1 MKIFPNFLKNK
12 NVAAPGN
19 LHFYEK
25 SSYSKRNNLFPK
37 GFNNYGEENRYKRYV
52 FVVLS
57 PCYGKIEACYI
68 LENSVAKIKTKR
80 TNTCLRNVSYWFLK
94 NSLSTLNID
103 KIWICLSCK
112 NNGTSN
118 LEIMDLLLKY
128 EFLRYTRT
136 FPLSSYT
143 SYSSS

>member
-1 MKIFPNFLKNK
+1 MNQTFRSKFPIWKYFPISWKTKMWLRQVIYTSMKKAHVVRGTICSRK
-12 NVAAPGN
+12 V
-19 LHFYEK
+19 
-25 SSYSKRNNLFPK
+25 
-37 GFNNYGEENRYKRYV
+37 FNNYGEENRYKRYV

-80 TNTCLRNVSYWFLK
+80 TNICLRNVSYWFLK

-118 LEIMDLLLKY
+118 YLKLWIS
-128 EFLRYTRT
+128 F
-136 FPLSSYT
+136 
-143 SYSSS
+143 